1 MSLKEDHMDGCG
13 CPSCHDMQNI
23 DGYASGMELV
33 PDPNQHL
40 SPDLTNDP
48 NFIAS
53 IVQQVL
59 QQMNLQEDGVEEQL
73 DLNLVD
79 KEMYFPEPDLDAF
92 RIGGDKISLFDKPW
106 LDPCGH
112 KLPMSKTKDFVTM
125 GENKIRK
132 YISENI
138 SVLYKEF
145 KKRKELDEE
154 EIEEG
159 SCGYGPNGNPGNTP
173 GETNGMQAQRRTSQ
187 MRNINE
193 KGPSSAQEM
202 PATQSK
208 RTYRGRDKTYYS
220 NRGKKEKAT

>member
-1 MSLKEDHMDGCG
+1 METIHEAGCM
-13 CPSCHDMQNI
+13 CDACQAASMQNI
-23 DGYASGMELV
+23 DGYASGMELA

-40 SPDLTNDP
+40 SPDLINDP

-73 DLNLVD
+73 NLNLVD
-79 KEMYFPEPDLDAF
+79 KEMYFPEPDLDVF
-92 RIGGDKISLFDKPW
+92 RIGGDPINYFTKPW
-106 LDPCGH
+106 IDPCGH
-112 KLPMSKTKDFVTM
+112 KLPMSKTKVV

-159 SCGYGPNGNPGNTP
+159 TCGYGPNGNPGNTP

-193 KGPSSAQEM
+193 KGPSSGQEM

-208 RTYRGRDKTYYS
+208 RTYRGSDKTYYS
-220 NRGKKEKAT
+220 NKGKKEKAT